1 MQQSRKIIHIDMDAF
16 YAAIEQRDRP
26 ELRGKP
32 VVVGGHPQ
40 KRGVVSTCSYE
51 ARRFGIHSAMPSRT
65 AFKLCP
71 HAIFLPPRFEVYQA
85 VSAEIMGIFRTYTDL
100 VEPLSLDEAYLD
112 VTSNKRGLA
121 SATQLAREIKQQIL
135 AQTGLT
141 ASAGVSFNK
150 FLAKLASDYH
160 KPDGLTVVTPQQASQ
175 FLAAMPIEKFFG
187 VGKVS
192 AARLK
197 EQGIV
202 TGADVKRLSEEQ
214 LQAMFHK
221 QGSMLYRYARGEDDR
236 LVQPTRIRKS
246 VSKETTFAHDV
257 QDRDLI
263 LHTLEQLAAQVEQRL
278 SSIGAQG
285 KTITLKLKWSNFQ
298 QLTRSISFE
307 APTRDALIVMHSLRS
322 MLAQL
327 DYEQHSAEKYVRL
340 VGVSLSNLVFN
351 EVNSQ
356 QHHYYIPSLWEHDK
370 PFEIQQEHKDK

>member
-1 MQQSRKIIHIDMDAF
+1 
-16 YAAIEQRDRP
+16 
-26 ELRGKP
+26 
-32 VVVGGHPQ
+32 
-40 KRGVVSTCSYE
+40 
-51 ARRFGIHSAMPSRT
+51 
-65 AFKLCP
+65 
-71 HAIFLPPRFEVYQA
+71 
-85 VSAEIMGIFRTYTDL
+85 MGIFRTYTDL

-160 KPDGLTVVTPQQASQ
+160 KPDGLTVVTPQQSSQ

-187 VGKVS
+187 VGKVT

-246 VSKETTFAHDV
+246 VGKETTFAHDV
-257 QDRDLI
+257 QERDLI

-307 APTRDALIVMHSLRS
+307 APTRDALVVMHSLRS

-327 DYEQHSAEKYVRL
+327 DHEQHSAEKYVRL

-356 QHHYYIPSLWEHDK
+356 QHHYYTPSLWEHDK
-370 PFEIQQEHKDK
+370 PFEIKQEHKVK

>member
-65 AFKLCP
+65 AFNLCP
-71 HAIFLPPRFEVYQA
+71 HAIFLPPRFEIYQA

-187 VGKVS
+187 VGKVT

-197 EQGIV
+197 KQGIV
-202 TGADVKRLSEEQ
+202 TGADVKQLSEEQ

-246 VSKETTFAHDV
+246 VGKEITFAHDV

-285 KTITLKLKWSNFQ
+285 KTITLKLKWSDFK
-298 QLTRSISFE
+298 QLTRSISLE

-340 VGVSLSNLVFN
+340 VGVSLSNLIFN
-351 EVNSQ
+351 EAISQ
-356 QHHYYIPSLWEHDK
+356 QHHYYTPSLWEHDK
-370 PFEIQQEHKDK
+370 PFEIK